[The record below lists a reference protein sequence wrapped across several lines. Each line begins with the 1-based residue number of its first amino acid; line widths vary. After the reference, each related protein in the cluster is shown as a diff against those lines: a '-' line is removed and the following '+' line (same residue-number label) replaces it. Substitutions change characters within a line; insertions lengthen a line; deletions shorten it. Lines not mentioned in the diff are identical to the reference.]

1 VVIGTLDISLAII
14 FSKVKGVKRELLN
27 LEPTLCPN
35 IIVLAVSPLCR
46 GDGPIVM
53 TSEVLAVPVKT
64 LDVKHIL
71 YCTDLVHKI

>member
-1 VVIGTLDISLAII
+1 MSILTIEGEKRKLA
-14 FSKVKGVKRELLN
+14 N

-46 GDGPIVM
+46 GEGPIVM

-64 LDVKHIL
+64 FRSQETNSALIWFVKIK
-71 YCTDLVHKI
+71 DD